1 MLEFKL
7 HLSAN
12 GDGGGGAGRGG
23 GGVGGGGGGGGWGVS
38 YPGTLPFSLSH
49 YNAFA
54 IRIQHSNNSYR
65 LNIGRHTAIG

>member
-12 GDGGGGAGRGG
+12 GDGGGGVGRGG
-23 GGVGGGGGGGGWGVS
+23 GGGVY
-38 YPGTLPFSLSH
+38 YPGTLTSSLSH

-54 IRIQHSNNSYR
+54 IRIQPSNNSHR
-65 LNIGRHTAIG
+65 LNIGRDTAIG